1 MLEIVWRKGEL
12 SYTVGGN
19 ILINCCS
26 NYGEQCGG
34 SSKKLKME
42 LELPYVSAVPLLGI
56 YLGKKNIIQQDT
68 CIPTFTVVLFAIHQ
82 YMETSQYPSTDEW
95 VKKIWYIGTMEH

>member
-1 MLEIVWRKGEL
+1 MEKREL
-12 SYTVGGN
+12 SYTVGGD

-42 LELPYVSAVPLLGI
+42 LPYVSAVPLLGI
-56 YLGKKNIIQQDT
+56 YLGEKNIIQKYT
-68 CIPTFTVVLFAIHQ
+68 
-82 YMETSQYPSTDEW
+82 
-95 VKKIWYIGTMEH
+95 